1 MKPATPTRAATTDT
15 TELENTMGSAVLTA
29 PRLRWA
35 CALSAAAAAGAWW
48 FGDKAPYPYAQRS
61 LLDLPLPFLTSARLD
76 AVLTPSPGERIL
88 EVGPGTGLQS
98 LHIAPQLGP
107 DGQLDILDI
116 QPEMLRHVMH
126 RARQRAVPNIVPTHA
141 DARELPFDDDTFDA
155 MYLVTALGEIPE
167 PQRVLDEAV
176 RVLTPAGRLV
186 VGEFFDRHWIPF
198 GPLHRLADASGLH
211 LSTRSGSTLAYL
223 ARFQPCARSQ
233 RSLRGPES

>member
-1 MKPATPTRAATTDT
+1 
-15 TELENTMGSAVLTA
+15 MGSAVLTA

-107 DGQLDILDI
+107 HGQLDILDI

-126 RARQRAVPNIVPTHA
+126 RAGQRAVPNIVPTHA

-186 VGEFFDRHWIPF
+186 VGEFFDRH
-198 GPLHRLADASGLH
+198 RERTLAIRRAQSHNSSETFASGALAKVSSGEA
-211 LSTRSGSTLAYL
+211 LSKHGFT
-223 ARFQPCARSQ
+223 Q
-233 RSLRGPES
+233 RRQSWRVPAGAA